1 MPVETVRR
9 RLATL
14 VARNRCECDETG
26 YWMSSR
32 VPAEGVLVEF
42 ALASEGNL
50 HRLLP
55 AWRSSV

>member
-1 MPVETVRR
+1 
-9 RLATL
+9 
-14 VARNRCECDETG
+14 
-26 YWMSSR
+26 MSSR